1 MIIVAD
7 LVLIRNLMAI
17 EDGNAEAEE
26 VGEGA
31 HKNWAGTAVCDSL
44 RFEIKKIWDKWTA
57 WKEVL

>member
-31 HKNWAGTAVCDSL
+31 HK
-44 RFEIKKIWDKWTA
+44 I
-57 WKEVL
+57 